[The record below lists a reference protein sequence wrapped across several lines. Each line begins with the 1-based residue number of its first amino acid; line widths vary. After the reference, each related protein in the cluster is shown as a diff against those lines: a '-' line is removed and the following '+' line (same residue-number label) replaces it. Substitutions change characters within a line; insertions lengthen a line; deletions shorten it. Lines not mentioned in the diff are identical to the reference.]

1 MIDTMP
7 LAQTQTSSRMPR
19 RALLAALVVG
29 AALGVYF
36 QLPAMAYYWGQ
47 SLRQEA
53 RLRPVSLWLPDYQA
67 TIQGR
72 PLRGVERNL
81 SGLTFND
88 GTGTLF
94 ASTNSPAQIV
104 ELSVEGEVLRIIRV
118 SGAQD
123 TEGIAHVE
131 GGRFLLSGE
140 RHNALYAVDIGPDS
154 REVQARELVRLP
166 LDTLHSNLG
175 VETVSWDESA
185 QRLLVGQE
193 KWPLRLLSL
202 RGVMEGNPRVE
213 PVWRRQDWGALFIND
228 LASVTTHVPTGNL
241 LLLSEESAMV
251 VEYDPR
257 GMPVSLLPLW
267 RGLHGLARKIPQPEG
282 LALAP
287 DGSLFI
293 VSEPNLFYRFE
304 KPRAAARP
312 GTPAGE

>member
-1 MIDTMP
+1 MTNAMP
-7 LAQTQTSSRMPR
+7 LAQTSSRMPR
-19 RALLAALVVG
+19 CALLAALVVG

-36 QLPAMAYYWGQ
+36 QLPAMTYYWGQ

-53 RLRPVSLWLPDYQA
+53 QLRPVSLWLPAYQA

-72 PLRGVERNL
+72 PLRGVEKNL
-81 SGLTFND
+81 SGLTFNN

-131 GGRFLLSGE
+131 GGRFMLSGG

-202 RGVMEGNPRVE
+202 RGNPRVE
-213 PVWRRQDWGALFIND
+213 PIWLRQDWGALFIND
-228 LASVTTHVPTGNL
+228 LASVTTHAPTGNL

-312 GTPAGE
+312 GTLAGE